1 MTQVSQLSHRTSKIS
16 AETDIIEGVLIS
28 RYKYYVADSIRDIR
42 KDEFTKAVVK
52 AASRWLS
59 FPEARQSLL
68 LTGDYGNGKSTLAN
82 SICDAY
88 IMLSGRTPLRIS
100 AVQIADFYADGLTAY
115 EQQQNRL
122 KLEQLLKAYVVFID
136 DVGKESK
143 IKSWGSEKHP
153 IELIISERYK
163 SRRTTILT
171 SNFAMV
177 EFENLYGKYILERM
191 KETYNT
197 IEFRHPSYR

>member
-1 MTQVSQLSHRTSKIS
+1 MDQISNRTSKLS

-28 RYKYYVADSIRDIR
+28 RYKYYVANSLHDICS
-42 KDEFTKAVVK
+42 DTFTQGVVK
-52 AASRWLS
+52 AAARWLS

-82 SICDAY
+82 SICDTY
-88 IMLSGRTPLRIS
+88 KILSGRAPLRIS

-115 EQQQNRL
+115 EQQQNRS
-122 KLEQLLKAYVVFID
+122 KLEQLLKAYIVFID

-153 IELIISERYK
+153 IEWIISERYK

-171 SNFAMV
+171 SNFAMT
-177 EFENLYGKYILERM
+177 EFETLYGKYIQERM